1 MTKVGFFKSIQFKIV
16 LVYTL
21 LILLAMQLI
30 GVVFSDRLKTMQ
42 LNSFESALVNQTKLI
57 AVNIGEAVRESRET
71 NVSNST
77 VTDQVRNQIAEVD
90 DDSVKEIEVV
100 DENNVILAASGEKS
114 AGIVGKRNTVDLITQ
129 NLNSNVTSKYRK
141 TDGTSGE
148 RVDIAIV
155 PIKVDGQRFGVLYVE
170 KSLEGVYSQ
179 LTTVNSILAT
189 ATIFALLVT
198 GILGFFLARTVTKPL
213 VQMQRQV
220 LAVSQGNFSRKV
232 DMIEEDEIGQL
243 ANSFNNMTN
252 KLREAT
258 STTESERRKLKSVL
272 TFMTDGVLA
281 TDRKGNVI
289 LMNNRAEE
297 LLDVYRHD
305 VTGNSVLDLLKIRK
319 DYRIRDLYDMTD
331 SIVLDFSTSQEM
343 VLLRANFSVVK
354 KENGLANGLICVIHD
369 VTDQERVDSERREF
383 VANVSHE
390 LRTPLTTMKSYL
402 EALQDGAV
410 EDAALAKKFLGV
422 TQQETERM
430 IRLVSD
436 LLQLSRLDSK
446 EVKINVQRTDYI
458 KFCENIID
466 RFEMTKRQN
475 IQFTRKF
482 PRGRFYV
489 LIDRDKLTQVIDN
502 ILSNAI
508 KYSPEGGIIT
518 FQVTLKT
525 NRMHTTISD
534 QGVGIPKENL
544 PKVFDRFYRV
554 DRARSRKLGGTGLGL
569 AIAKEMIEAQGGEIW
584 AESEWNQGTA
594 IHFILPR
601 DLAKGGEITSE
612 SRTV

>member
-90 DDSVKEIEVV
+90 DNSVKEIEVV